1 MADIVLRA
9 LEKRWGQVVGV
20 QSLDLTVADGELFVL
35 LGPSGCGKTTTMR
48 MIAGLDEPTGGEI
61 WIGGR
66 RVDQI
71 PPRDRDIAMVFQNY
85 GLYPHRTVF
94 GNIAFP
100 LEMRRTPWAEIDAR
114 VRTAAAR
121 VELTALLDRKP
132 AQLSGGQRQ
141 RVALARAIVRRPQ
154 VFLMDEP
161 LSNLDAK
168 LRLSTRVEIRQL
180 QRDLAVT
187 TVYVTHDQVEAMT
200 LADRIAM
207 MNLGVLQQVG
217 TPDDIYNDPANLFV
231 AGFIGSPPMN
241 LVPGRIERG
250 RFRAEGLEVPPPP
263 GVADGD
269 ALMGVRP
276 EDVRLAQL
284 DGPPAAGV
292 VTSSEYTG
300 TDAFV
305 SVAIGN
311 GQIVARTDRHA
322 RFAVGTSVSLA
333 LSDARL
339 YFFEPATGARLRAT
353 TP

>member
-1 MADIVLRA
+1 MADIRLRA
-9 LEKRWGQVVGV
+9 LEKRWGAVTGV
-20 QSLDLTVADGELFVL
+20 HSLDLTVHDGELFVL

-48 MIAGLDEPTGGEI
+48 MIAGLDEPTAGEI

-66 RVDQI
+66 RVDQM

-100 LEMRRTPWAEIDAR
+100 LEMRRTPRQEIDER

-121 VELTALLDRKP
+121 VELTELLERRP

-168 LRLSTRVEIRQL
+168 LRLSTRAEIRQL
-180 QRDLAVT
+180 QRDLAAT

-207 MNLGVLQQVG
+207 MDRGRLQQVG
-217 TPDDIYNDPANLFV
+217 TPDQIYNDPSNLFV

-241 LVPGRIERG
+241 LIRGRIEG
-250 RFRAEGLEVPPPP
+250 GMFRSASITAVTPH

-269 ALMGVRP
+269 AVIGVRP
-276 EDVRLAQL
+276 EDVQL
-284 DGPPAAGV
+284 VAGADAPGAGV

-300 TDAFV
+300 TDVFV
-305 SVAIGN
+305 AVAAGEAAITSR
-311 GQIVARTDRHA
+311 AERHE
-322 RFAVGTSVSLA
+322 RFAAGTPVSLTF
-333 LSDARL
+333 SPERL
-339 YFFEPATGARLRAT
+339 YFFHPATGARLRAAA
-353 TP
+353 